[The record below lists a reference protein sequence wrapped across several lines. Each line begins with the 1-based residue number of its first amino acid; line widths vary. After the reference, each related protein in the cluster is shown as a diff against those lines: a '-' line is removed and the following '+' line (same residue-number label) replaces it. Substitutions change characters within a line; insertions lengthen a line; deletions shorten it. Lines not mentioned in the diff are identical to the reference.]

1 MCNFYVILLLGN
13 GGGGVING
21 ISVFRKKGPS
31 LWRAAIAFFTVSLL
45 IWKTAVSHPV
55 NSLQK
60 E

>member
-1 MCNFYVILLLGN
+1 MEKGV
-13 GGGGVING
+13 VING

-55 NSLQK
+55 NSLRK